1 MMFVITKSA
10 GRAATVL
17 TCALLWS
24 GQAAWAQSGENPDKW
39 KFEITPYLFAS
50 SLNGTV
56 GLRGVEADVDI
67 PFEDIFERLDQAF
80 MLFATAEKNDWIY
93 MFDGMYMKLEDEQA
107 NSWTG
112 PLGNTNTGQLK
123 VNLKEEIYSLSAGR
137 RIGGAGPAK
146 LHLMGVARYTNVE
159 PQLSLSV
166 TTGGN
171 LLPSGA
177 RSVSGSYDWWDAA
190 IALRFVTPFAEK
202 WDFSAY
208 GDVGAGGSDLTYQFL
223 AGVNWRFS
231 KTFSGKFGY
240 RYLKTDYSK
249 DDFKYDMAMSGL
261 FAGLGIRW

>member
-1 MMFVITKSA
+1 MHMTRGSVRNSILLA
-10 GRAATVL
+10 GCVL
-17 TCALLWS
+17 LTYAQTAW
-24 GQAAWAQSGENPDKW
+24 GQGADDRNSW
-39 KFEITPYLFAS
+39 KFEIAPYLFAS

-56 GLRGVEADVDI
+56 GLRGVQADVDM
-67 PFEDIFERLDQAF
+67 PFEDIFDRLDKAL
-80 MLFATAEKNDWIY
+80 MLFATAEKNDWLY
-93 MFDGMYMKLEDEQA
+93 MFDGMYIKLEDERA
-107 NSWTG
+107 RSWSG
-112 PLGNTNTGQLK
+112 LAGNTNTGELK
-123 VNLKEEIYSLSAGR
+123 VNLKEEVYSLSAGR

-166 TTGGN
+166 TTGGS